1 MLYQLLLISL
11 KWHASFRKLRTK
23 SINYRMK
30 DIYITWREHMFV
42 FFKFQ
47 AKNSFQHIKTVYSSQ
62 IYIGILFTLKVTN
75 NQSTIQ
81 HHGKLPEIK
90 PKVSMLLGFWNFL
103 FIHKLRDSCF
113 YSILSFLKESDLL
126 KLRLNISDRLLKIC
140 VHF

>member
-30 DIYITWREHMFV
+30 DIYITRREHMFV

-62 IYIGILFTLKVTN
+62 IYIGDIVY
-75 NQSTIQ
+75 
-81 HHGKLPEIK
+81 PE
-90 PKVSMLLGFWNFL
+90 G
-103 FIHKLRDSCF
+103 H
-113 YSILSFLKESDLL
+113 
-126 KLRLNISDRLLKIC
+126 
-140 VHF
+140 